1 MEFFRDTNIDFL
13 GKKWYFLIFSL
24 IFSVAG
30 VLSMAFWHGIPLGV
44 DFRGGTLVYVKY
56 AHTPDPS
63 AIHTE
68 IERAGLKNARVQ
80 RYGQPGNNEVLI
92 ALDIQ
97 ETSEQALD
105 KGKTQIIQALESH
118 AAAGQAGPQQLQF
131 VDRRELSFGEGP
143 ASPRIGRRGQ
153 PALHRDS
160 SGIVDY
166 RDKTKS
172 GVLGSIDELKSV
184 ADPAVV
190 ASLQESFFVSDF
202 GIRNVEIVGPQVGQ
216 QLRKQAILATLYS
229 LGGMLIYLG
238 FRFEWI
244 YGVAAVLTVF
254 HDTLITVGAFSLLN
268 WEISLTVIAAIL
280 TLIGYSNNDTIV
292 VFDRIRENIKLLRR
306 EKLADIVNKS
316 INQTLSRTI
325 LTAGLTFL
333 TVLALFLFG
342 GEVLHG
348 FSFALVIGILIGT
361 YSSIAIAA
369 PILVAYQ
376 DWRGGGARSRLPCH
390 CGRAAARR
398 SRRKKLRSESGP
410 SGVKSLTCPQR
421 QEFAE
426 GSSERAGAKRMR
438 SVSKFS

>member
-13 GKKWYFLIFSL
+13 GKKWYFLTFSL

-30 VLSMAFWHGIPLGV
+30 LLSMASWHGIPLGV

-63 AIHTE
+63 SIHNE

-80 RYGQPGNNEVLI
+80 RYGQASNNEVLI

-118 AAAGQAGPQQLQF
+118 AVSGKQDLNNSSSLTIANYLLEKDPLHLGSGTDAN
-131 VDRRELSFGEGP
+131 
-143 ASPRIGRRGQ
+143 PRYTAIAQ
-153 PALHRDS
+153 S
-160 SGIVDY
+160 IVNY

-172 GVLGSIDELKSV
+172 GVLGSIDELSV
-184 ADPAVV
+184 TDPAVV
-190 ASLQESFFVSDF
+190 ASLDNNFFVSDF
-202 GIRNVEIVGPQVGQ
+202 GIRNVEIVGPQVGG
-216 QLRKQAILATLYS
+216 QLRRQAILATLYS
-229 LGGMLIYLG
+229 LGGMLIYLA

-306 EKLADIVNKS
+306 DKLADIVNKS

-348 FSFALVIGILIGT
+348 FSFALVIGILFGT

-376 DWRGGGARSRLPCH
+376 EWRGGRGKPPVAMP
-390 CGRAAARR
+390 
-398 SRRKKLRSESGP
+398 LRSGTGNRPAQPKEK
-410 SGVKSLTCPQR
+410 VK
-421 QEFAE
+421 
-426 GSSERAGAKRMR
+426 
-438 SVSKFS
+438 V